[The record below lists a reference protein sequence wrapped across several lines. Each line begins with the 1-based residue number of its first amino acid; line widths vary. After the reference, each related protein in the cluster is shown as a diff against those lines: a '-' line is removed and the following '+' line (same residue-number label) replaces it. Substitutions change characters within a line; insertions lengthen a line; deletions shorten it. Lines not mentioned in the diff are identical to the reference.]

1 MRRFLFWLVV
11 AALLLPALAL
21 TLARLLQP
29 TFVQGVQL
37 TSFTPL
43 AVVPYALLILL
54 LLTRA
59 LRRWKAGRRRAPYA
73 VAAAVTMGLLGLHV
87 WWWAPMWTG
96 ETPLPADDA
105 KPLTV
110 MNANSFRGGIDAIG
124 LVQAANQRRVEV
136 IVVEEI
142 TPFELKKM
150 ESAGLSTGWPYRVG
164 EVDGGGVSR
173 TMVFSRYPLVD
184 VETVPTE
191 FDSWA
196 MTVQA
201 PAGDLRLLAVHP
213 TPPVDAQQWR
223 SDLDAVVAAAPG
235 ADLVVGDCNATLD
248 HAPLRALLD
257 ERFRDAAELTNAGW
271 QTTWPV
277 NGEWKPLGIPIPAVV
292 TIDHVFVGPR
302 MTALWTKR
310 VVLDGTDHAALVAQ
324 VAMR

>member
-11 AALLLPALAL
+11 AALLLPALSLAL
-21 TLARLLQP
+21 SPLQP
-29 TFVQGVQL
+29 NVAAQGVQL

-43 AVVPYALLILL
+43 AVAPYALLILL

-59 LRRWKAGRRRAPYA
+59 LRRWKAGHRRAPFA
-73 VAAAVTMGLLGLHV
+73 VAAVVVMGLLGLHV

-110 MNANSFRGGIDAIG
+110 MNANSFRGGIDGHRLGPGRQPAP
-124 LVQAANQRRVEV
+124 RRGHCRGGDH
-136 IVVEEI
+136 
-142 TPFELKKM
+142 PFELKKM

-184 VETVPTE
+184 VDAVPTA
-191 FDSWA
+191 FDSWV

-223 SDLDAVVAAAPG
+223 SDLDAVVAAAG

-257 ERFRDAAELTNAGW
+257 EDFRDAAELTNAGW

-277 NGEWKPLGIPIPAVV
+277 NGE
-292 TIDHVFVGPR
+292 
-302 MTALWTKR
+302 
-310 VVLDGTDHAALVAQ
+310 
-324 VAMR
+324 